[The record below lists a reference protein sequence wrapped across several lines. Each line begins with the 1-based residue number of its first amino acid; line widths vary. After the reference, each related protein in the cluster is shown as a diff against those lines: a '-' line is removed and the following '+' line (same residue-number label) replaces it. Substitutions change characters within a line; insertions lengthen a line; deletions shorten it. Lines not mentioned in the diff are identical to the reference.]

1 MPAEHRVEVDGRS
14 TTARVYAAEGDPLG
28 VTLVLAH
35 GAGAPQ
41 THPFMV
47 RVATELA
54 RRGVD
59 VVTFNFLY
67 LEEGRKLPDRT
78 PVLEACFRAVVGQI
92 AACGIPA
99 GNRLFLGGK
108 SLGGRMASHLA
119 AAGDPL
125 AAGLSGLVLFGYPL
139 HPPGKPE
146 SLRVAHLPS
155 IRVPVFIA
163 QGERDPFGSPL
174 ELAPHFGQ
182 VPGPVTVHAVP
193 QGGHSLETPRRGG
206 TPMDEV
212 FADVCGHAIRWM
224 TASTAAA
231 RLARQAQT
239 PIS

>member
-1 MPAEHRVEVDGRS
+1 MPAEHRVLVDGRS
-14 TTARVYAAEGDPLG
+14 TTTRVYAAGGPSLG

-47 RVATELA
+47 RVASELSA
-54 RRGVD
+54 RGVD
-59 VVTFNFLY
+59 VLTFNFLY
-67 LEEGRKLPDRT
+67 LEEGRKLPDKT
-78 PVLEACFRAVVGQI
+78 PVLEACFRAVVQE
-92 AACGIPA
+92 AVACGAPS
-99 GNRLFLGGK
+99 GNRLFIGGK

-119 AAGDPL
+119 AAGDML
-125 AAGLSGLVLFGYPL
+125 ADSLSGLVLFGYPL

-155 IRVPVFIA
+155 IHVPVFIA

-193 QGGHSLETPRRGG
+193 QGGHSLETPKRGG
-206 TPMDEV
+206 IPMDEV
-212 FADVCGHAIRWM
+212 FADVCGHAARWM
-224 TASTAAA
+224 AEPGAGLHT
-231 RLARQAQT
+231 R
-239 PIS
+239 PV